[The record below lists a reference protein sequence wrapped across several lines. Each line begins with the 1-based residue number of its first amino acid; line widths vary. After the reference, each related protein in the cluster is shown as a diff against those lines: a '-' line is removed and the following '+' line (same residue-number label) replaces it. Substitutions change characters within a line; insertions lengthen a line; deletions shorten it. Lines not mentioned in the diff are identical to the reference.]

1 MTDTTLNNKFRL
13 TVNFLGCWFV
23 SAGQEKGAYT
33 DELILRDA
41 DGFPYVPGK
50 TLKGVFREA
59 FRVAGNSGWFKT
71 FDATGQDDAKF
82 RDRLIQTI
90 FGHDGR
96 KEGFSEDELH
106 AEGLIHFTS
115 AALPAAVKKE
125 IGDNKEYLFT
135 TVQSTAIHEKYGTA
149 INQSLRTIEVAVPMH
164 LLAEI
169 TLDPPFANTGEN
181 ADELKLTAEDLSKIA
196 ALFPAVSA
204 LITEIGGKRR
214 RGFGRCIWD
223 LETQND

>member
-1 MTDTTLNNKFRL
+1 MTDNTIKFRL

-41 DGFPYVPGK
+41 DGFPFVPGK

-59 FRVAGNSGWFKT
+59 FRVAGNSGWFDK
-71 FDATGQDDAKF
+71 FNSEGLDKAVF

-90 FGHDGR
+90 FGHDGK
-96 KEGFSEDELH
+96 KEGFSQDELH
-106 AEGLIHFTS
+106 AEGLIHFTN
-115 AALPAAVKKE
+115 AALPATVKE
-125 IGDNKEYLFT
+125 SIGEKKEYLFT
-135 TVQSTAIHEKYGTA
+135 TVQSTAIDNESGTA
-149 INQSLRTIEVAVPMH
+149 LNQSLRTIEAAVPMH

-169 TLDPPFANTGEN
+169 TLDPPFANTGESE
-181 ADELKLTAEDLSKIA
+181 DGLKLTAEDLSEIS

-214 RGFGRCIWD
+214 RGFGRCMWD
-223 LETQND
+223 LGDSK